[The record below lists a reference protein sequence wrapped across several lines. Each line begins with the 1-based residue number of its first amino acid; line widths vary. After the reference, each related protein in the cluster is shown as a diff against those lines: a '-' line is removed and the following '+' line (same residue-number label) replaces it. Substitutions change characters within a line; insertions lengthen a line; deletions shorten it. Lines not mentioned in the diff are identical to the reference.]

1 MGNIIEAVAA
11 LSAAVGVVLI
21 GIQVALLR
29 KQFQTQFEDSLSSE
43 YRSLIKDIPSSALLG
58 EKISLDDQAKEMVFN
73 YIDLTNSQVFL
84 RMNGRI
90 SKRTWSYWCEGIQ
103 FNLSLPVFK
112 EVWVDIKNSN
122 NDIYTELRML
132 ELGFDTDP
140 RSWKRLRKL

>member
-58 EKISLDDQAKEMVFN
+58 EKSV
-73 YIDLTNSQVFL
+73 
-84 RMNGRI
+84 
-90 SKRTWSYWCEGIQ
+90 
-103 FNLSLPVFK
+103 
-112 EVWVDIKNSN
+112 
-122 NDIYTELRML
+122 
-132 ELGFDTDP
+132 
-140 RSWKRLRKL
+140 